1 MKEAMDETRILSTL
15 EVKIC
20 MQILGVEE
28 WNYFPISLEE
38 ENLDQ
43 RIMEAFLRLVEM
55 GFLESCDGGYRKT
68 EQMEQIFAQAVHP
81 DFTMQVLKKES
92 MPMVV
97 SGNRKK
103 MVVLETLSVQDKNS
117 IVYGY
122 DHVGRVTEKRIA
134 ENNRIQ
140 YEYNPFGEV
149 KKIQHLDERGVLDS
163 FEFGYD
169 KLGRKSEYGVYRR
182 DYSKDNGRY
191 AYLYDPA
198 GHLKQVYK
206 NNELIRE
213 YFYDSLGNRSKMLEY
228 DPVEKTSAETEYLY
242 DPAGTLKQVKK
253 GEYQEEYRYDKRG
266 NLIRQIIDIEAF
278 EKNFSTFPE
287 LNVQG
292 REKLHREKLKWECRC
307 GFQHSWDEIE
317 CRNCKTS
324 RNNARKA
331 YYS

>member
-103 MVVLETLSVQDKNS
+103 MVVLETLSVQDGKVR
-117 IVYGY
+117 VYHNGQEEMWKY
-122 DHVGRVTEKRIA
+122 LSEFSGRQKGEELEDLPVAARIEKADVVINL
-134 ENNRIQ
+134 E
-140 YEYNPFGEV
+140 
-149 KKIQHLDERGVLDS
+149 K
-163 FEFGYD
+163 
-169 KLGRKSEYGVYRR
+169 GRKNRLLYIWQTDTGEKYL
-182 DYSKDNGRY
+182 KNGEE
-191 AYLYDPA
+191 
-198 GHLKQVYK
+198 K
-206 NNELIRE
+206 ETI
-213 YFYDSLGNRSKMLEY
+213 LE
-228 DPVEKTSAETEYLY
+228 K
-242 DPAGTLKQVKK
+242 
-253 GEYQEEYRYDKRG
+253 
-266 NLIRQIIDIEAF
+266 EAF
-278 EKNFSTFPE
+278 WKLLEGEK
-287 LNVQG
+287 Q
-292 REKLHREKLKWECRC
+292 
-307 GFQHSWDEIE
+307 
-317 CRNCKTS
+317 
-324 RNNARKA
+324 
-331 YYS
+331 

>member
-103 MVVLETLSVQDKNS
+103 MVVLETLSVQDGKVR
-117 IVYGY
+117 VYHNGQEEMWKY
-122 DHVGRVTEKRIA
+122 LSEFSGRQKGEALEDLPVAARIEKADVVINL
-134 ENNRIQ
+134 E
-140 YEYNPFGEV
+140 
-149 KKIQHLDERGVLDS
+149 K
-163 FEFGYD
+163 
-169 KLGRKSEYGVYRR
+169 GRKNRLLYIWQTDTGEKYL
-182 DYSKDNGRY
+182 KNGEE
-191 AYLYDPA
+191 
-198 GHLKQVYK
+198 KETV
-206 NNELIRE
+206 
-213 YFYDSLGNRSKMLEY
+213 LE
-228 DPVEKTSAETEYLY
+228 K
-242 DPAGTLKQVKK
+242 
-253 GEYQEEYRYDKRG
+253 
-266 NLIRQIIDIEAF
+266 EAF
-278 EKNFSTFPE
+278 W
-287 LNVQG
+287 
-292 REKLHREKLKWECRC
+292 KLLEGEN
-307 GFQHSWDEIE
+307 Q
-317 CRNCKTS
+317 
-324 RNNARKA
+324 
-331 YYS
+331 

>member
-103 MVVLETLSVQDKNS
+103 MVVLETLSVQDGKVR
-117 IVYGY
+117 VYHNGQEEMWKY
-122 DHVGRVTEKRIA
+122 LSEFSGRQKGEALEDLPVAARIEKADVVINL
-134 ENNRIQ
+134 E
-140 YEYNPFGEV
+140 
-149 KKIQHLDERGVLDS
+149 K
-163 FEFGYD
+163 
-169 KLGRKSEYGVYRR
+169 GRKNRLLYIWQTDIGEKYL
-182 DYSKDNGRY
+182 KNGEE
-191 AYLYDPA
+191 
-198 GHLKQVYK
+198 KETV
-206 NNELIRE
+206 
-213 YFYDSLGNRSKMLEY
+213 LE
-228 DPVEKTSAETEYLY
+228 K
-242 DPAGTLKQVKK
+242 
-253 GEYQEEYRYDKRG
+253 
-266 NLIRQIIDIEAF
+266 EAF
-278 EKNFSTFPE
+278 WKLLEGEK
-287 LNVQG
+287 Q
-292 REKLHREKLKWECRC
+292 
-307 GFQHSWDEIE
+307 
-317 CRNCKTS
+317 
-324 RNNARKA
+324 
-331 YYS
+331 

>member
-103 MVVLETLSVQDKNS
+103 MVVLETLSVQDGKVR
-117 IVYGY
+117 VYHNGQEEMWKY
-122 DHVGRVTEKRIA
+122 LSEFSGR
-134 ENNRIQ
+134 Q
-140 YEYNPFGEV
+140 
-149 KKIQHLDERGVLDS
+149 
-163 FEFGYD
+163 
-169 KLGRKSEYGVYRR
+169 
-182 DYSKDNGRY
+182 
-191 AYLYDPA
+191 
-198 GHLKQVYK
+198 
-206 NNELIRE
+206 
-213 YFYDSLGNRSKMLEY
+213 
-228 DPVEKTSAETEYLY
+228 
-242 DPAGTLKQVKK
+242 K
-253 GEYQEEYRYDKRG
+253 GEALEDLPVAARIEKADVVINLEKERKNRLLYIWQTDTGEKYLKNGEEKETV
-266 NLIRQIIDIEAF
+266 LEKEAF
-278 EKNFSTFPE
+278 WKLLEGEK
-287 LNVQG
+287 Q
-292 REKLHREKLKWECRC
+292 
-307 GFQHSWDEIE
+307 
-317 CRNCKTS
+317 
-324 RNNARKA
+324 
-331 YYS
+331 

>member
-103 MVVLETLSVQDKNS
+103 MVVLETLSVQDGKVR
-117 IVYGY
+117 VYHNGQEETWKY
-122 DHVGRVTEKRIA
+122 LSEFSGRQKGEALEDLPVAARIEKADVVINL
-134 ENNRIQ
+134 E
-140 YEYNPFGEV
+140 
-149 KKIQHLDERGVLDS
+149 K
-163 FEFGYD
+163 
-169 KLGRKSEYGVYRR
+169 GRKNRLLYIWQTDTGEKYL
-182 DYSKDNGRY
+182 KNGEE
-191 AYLYDPA
+191 
-198 GHLKQVYK
+198 KETV
-206 NNELIRE
+206 
-213 YFYDSLGNRSKMLEY
+213 LE
-228 DPVEKTSAETEYLY
+228 K
-242 DPAGTLKQVKK
+242 
-253 GEYQEEYRYDKRG
+253 
-266 NLIRQIIDIEAF
+266 EAF
-278 EKNFSTFPE
+278 WKLLEGEK
-287 LNVQG
+287 Q
-292 REKLHREKLKWECRC
+292 
-307 GFQHSWDEIE
+307 
-317 CRNCKTS
+317 
-324 RNNARKA
+324 
-331 YYS
+331 

>member
-103 MVVLETLSVQDKNS
+103 MVVLETLSVQDGKVR
-117 IVYGY
+117 VYHNGQEEMWKY
-122 DHVGRVTEKRIA
+122 LSEFSGRQKGEALEDLPVAARIEKADVVINL
-134 ENNRIQ
+134 E
-140 YEYNPFGEV
+140 
-149 KKIQHLDERGVLDS
+149 K
-163 FEFGYD
+163 
-169 KLGRKSEYGVYRR
+169 GRKNRLLYIWQTDTGEKYL
-182 DYSKDNGRY
+182 KNGEE
-191 AYLYDPA
+191 
-198 GHLKQVYK
+198 KETV
-206 NNELIRE
+206 
-213 YFYDSLGNRSKMLEY
+213 LE
-228 DPVEKTSAETEYLY
+228 K
-242 DPAGTLKQVKK
+242 
-253 GEYQEEYRYDKRG
+253 
-266 NLIRQIIDIEAF
+266 EAF
-278 EKNFSTFPE
+278 WKLLEGEK
-287 LNVQG
+287 Q
-292 REKLHREKLKWECRC
+292 
-307 GFQHSWDEIE
+307 
-317 CRNCKTS
+317 
-324 RNNARKA
+324 
-331 YYS
+331 